1 MGQHLF
7 QSTTP
12 SLRKNGLLWKSPH
25 DFHDVQYVVLASFTS
40 SMCALDSFIPWL
52 TINKSLKLITQKW
65 LIPKY

>member
-1 MGQHLF
+1 
-7 QSTTP
+7 
-12 SLRKNGLLWKSPH
+12 LRKNGLLWKSPH